1 MSGEPW
7 MDSQGEPW
15 TPEQAENALRWVLR
29 AMYEAQRQL
38 RDARDSE
45 VAAKHTYESARRE
58 AFFSPDCPKPERG
71 GYTVA
76 DREAH
81 IERATAWQRQA
92 YELASAAKEA
102 AQDHLRTLNSQSVVL
117 AALSKNVNQTYNV
130 VGAR

>member
-1 MSGEPW
+1 VTEPW
-7 MDSQGEPW
+7 TESIGDPW

-29 AMYEAQRQL
+29 AMHQAQKDL
-38 RDARDSE
+38 KAARDAE
-45 VAAKHTYESARRE
+45 VDAKHVYEKARRE
-58 AFFSPDCPKPERG
+58 AFFSPNCPKPERG

-76 DREAH
+76 DREAY
-81 IERATAWQRQA
+81 IERATADERQA
-92 YELASAAKEA
+92 YELASKEKEA

>member
-1 MSGEPW
+1 MIEPW
-7 MDSQGEPW
+7 EQPIGDPW

-29 AMYEAQRQL
+29 AMYDASKAL
-38 RDARDSE
+38 KTARDVE
-45 VAAKHTYESARRE
+45 VDAKHAFESARRV
-58 AFFSPDCPKPERG
+58 AFFSPDCPRPERG

-76 DREAH
+76 DREAY
-81 IERATAWQRQA
+81 IERATAEQRQA
-92 YELASAAKEA
+92 YEIASKEKEA

>member
-1 MSGEPW
+1 MTEPW
-7 MDSQGEPW
+7 MEPIGDPW
-15 TPEQAENALRWVLR
+15 TPDQAENALRWVLR
-29 AMYEAQRQL
+29 AMYDASKAL
-38 RDARDSE
+38 KASRDAE
-45 VAAKHTYESARRE
+45 VDAKHAFEKARRE

-81 IERATAWQRQA
+81 IERATASERQA